1 MPASSK
7 TQNKMR
13 FIFVTVLLDAIGLGL
28 LIPVMPDILRRFST
42 DPTFVS
48 EHYGYF
54 IGIYALMQ
62 FLASPVLGSLSDRYG
77 RRPILLVSLLFAG
90 LDYVF
95 MAYAPTLTL
104 LYLGRIISGLT
115 GASMTVASSY
125 LADVSD
131 DSNRGANFG
140 LMGAGWGVGFILGP
154 MIGGSVAGLGPK
166 APFLVAAALNLLNFA
181 YGLFV
186 LPESLD
192 KAHRRDIK
200 LKNLNPLASIFK
212 VLKPSPISIL
222 VWIYFFLFLAG
233 QVHPVNWTLY
243 TQTKFG
249 WSTFQVGLSLSFVGI
264 VMAIG
269 NVVLTRKLIP
279 ALGEPRAL
287 TFGLCVNAASFLLFG
302 IATQGWMMYAIL
314 VFFAF
319 ACVTVP
325 ALQSMMVKHI
335 PANQQGEFQGSL
347 VSLGSLSCV
356 VAPVI
361 FTALF
366 THFTKPGMAHPFSG
380 AAYAGAAVICLGTL
394 GLWLYQE
401 PAEINSI
408 AKAKNPAK

>member
-1 MPASSK
+1 MPDAPK

-62 FLASPVLGSLSDRYG
+62 FLASPILGSLSDRYG

-90 LDYVF
+90 LDYIF
-95 MAYAPTLTL
+95 MAFAPTLAL
-104 LYLGRIISGLT
+104 LYVGRIISGLT

-140 LMGAGWGVGFILGP
+140 LMGAAWGVGFILGP
-154 MIGGSVAGLGPK
+154 MIGGSVAGLGAK

-181 YGLFV
+181 YGLLV

-192 KAHRRDIK
+192 NAHRRNIQ
-200 LKNLNPLASIFK
+200 LKNLNPLASILK

-222 VWIYFFLFLAG
+222 VWIFFLLFLAG

-243 TQTKFG
+243 TQTKFS
-249 WSTFQVGLSLSFVGI
+249 WTTFQVGLSLSFVGI
-264 VMAIG
+264 VMAVG

-287 TFGLCVNAASFLLFG
+287 TFGLCINAASFLLFG

-347 VSLGSLSCV
+347 VSLGSLACV
-356 VAPVI
+356 VAPIV

-366 THFTKPGMAHPFSG
+366 THFTRPGTAYPVAG
-380 AAYAGAAVICLGTL
+380 AAYIGAAVICVGTL

-401 PAEINSI
+401 PKEH
-408 AKAKNPAK
+408 